1 MKSRI
6 YIETTVISYLA
17 ARPARDVV
25 SLARQEMSRDFWLWA
40 PTVYELCCSQLTIE
54 EVSRGDET
62 AARRRQEF
70 IEQCTVLP
78 DDPLVAEIANRL
90 IRIKAVPATE
100 PEDAAHIAIATVAQ
114 MKYIVSWNFSHMVG
128 PQAKRQLEKAITSLG
143 FAPPFLATPE
153 EIFEEEAL

>member
-1 MKSRI
+1 MKPRI

-25 SLARQEMSRDFWLWA
+25 SLARQEMSRQFWAWA
-40 PTVYELCCSQLTIE
+40 PTVYELCCSQLTVDE
-54 EVSRGDET
+54 AAKGDES
-62 AARRRQEF
+62 AAQRRLGYAK
-70 IEQCTVLP
+70 QCTLLP
-78 DDPLVAEIANRL
+78 DNLLAEELAQNL

-114 MKYIVSWNFSHMVG
+114 MKCLVSWNFSHMVG
-128 PQAKRQLEKAITSLG
+128 PQAKRQLERAIVSLG
-143 FAPPFLATPE
+143 YEPCLLATPE